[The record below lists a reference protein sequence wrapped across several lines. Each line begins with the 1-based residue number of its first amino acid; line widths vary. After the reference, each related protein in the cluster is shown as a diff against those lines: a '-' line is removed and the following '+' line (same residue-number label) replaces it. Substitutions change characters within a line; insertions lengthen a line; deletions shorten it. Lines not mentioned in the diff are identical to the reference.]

1 MDQRIVKFIK
11 RHHVLTLATLSEG
24 GPYCSNAF
32 FAYDRERNQFIFT
45 SSMETLHAQHMSKKP
60 QVAASIV
67 WETKLVGRIQ
77 GLQITGT
84 VQRAD
89 SEAQKR
95 YIKRFPYTAV
105 AELTLWS
112 ISPKTMKYTDN
123 TLGFGTKLL
132 WSAE

>member
-1 MDQRIVKFIK
+1 MEESIVKFIK
-11 RHHVLTLATLSEG
+11 RHHVLTLATMSDE
-24 GPYCSNAF
+24 GPYCANAF
-32 FAYDRERNQFIFT
+32 FAYDTERNQFIFT
-45 SSMETLHAQHMSKKP
+45 SSMDTLHAQQMSKTP

-84 VQRAD
+84 VQLAD
-89 SEAQKR
+89 SEAKKN

-112 ISPKTMKYTDN
+112 LSPKTMKLTDN